1 MKSMID
7 FFVIRKNNEVID
19 IIGLNDRETYI
30 QLNISL
36 NYFSKKGLEELEKN
50 QWFFNSINE
59 NNNINIEHEAIRLTF
74 EFDDLK
80 GTIEQKEV
88 EII

>member
-19 IIGLNDRETYI
+19 MIGLNDRESYI
-30 QLNISL
+30 TLEISL
-36 NYFSKKGLEELEKN
+36 ACFSKKGLEELEKDD
-50 QWFFNSINE
+50 WFSK
-59 NNNINIEHEAIRLTF
+59 NIVCNKIHIEHEAIRLTF